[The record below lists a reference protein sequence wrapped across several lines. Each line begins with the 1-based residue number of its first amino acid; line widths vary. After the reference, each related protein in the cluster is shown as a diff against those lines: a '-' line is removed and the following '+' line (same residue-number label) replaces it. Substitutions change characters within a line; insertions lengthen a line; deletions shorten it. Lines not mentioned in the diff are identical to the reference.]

1 MMLNTHIHCT
11 VELWLYKPDYIS
23 VIGGQGTTD
32 DEMVGWHHGLNR
44 HEFEQTQ
51 GDGEGKGSLEHC
63 SPWDHRRVG
72 HNLATKQNTFL

>member
-11 VELWLYKPDYIS
+11 MELWLYKPDYIS
-23 VIGGQGTTD
+23 VIGGQGATK

-51 GDGEGKGSLEHC
+51 GDSEGQGSLEHC

-72 HNLATKQNTFL
+72 HNLATKQNTFV